1 MRCVNTDAWFPGRLR
16 AATLTVAAGSAL
28 LASDLTAGAQ
38 AAPKPQHVFIIV
50 LENEGFDRTFGP
62 YSPALYLKQLAANA
76 GLLANYYGV
85 GHNSLDNYI
94 AMISGQAPNPFTQQD
109 CPKYNEFKQTGT
121 APDGQAVGT
130 GCIFP
135 KGVLTLVNQL
145 AAKGLTWKGY
155 MEDMGNH
162 ADRENATCGQP
173 KLDQNGRDKTQT
185 AEPGDQYAAKHN
197 PFVYFHS
204 VIGDGSAN
212 ADADCR
218 AHVVNLSQLTTDL
231 QSEETTP
238 NYAFITPN
246 LCHDGHNDPCQKGH
260 LRGGLVA
267 ADDFLKALVP
277 AILDSAAYQH
287 DGLLI
292 ITFDEADLDYE
303 VDSANDNWILS
314 GGDAS
319 RCCNEPPAPNIK
331 GDYTISGRRDE
342 GPGIIGPGGGRIGAV
357 LISPFIQ
364 PGTVSSVAYNHY
376 SMLRSIEDFFG
387 LDHLGYAAQTGLE
400 TFGKDIFNKPKK

>member
-1 MRCVNTDAWFPGRLR
+1 MRSTIKDARFSGWLR
-16 AATLTVAAGSAL
+16 AAVLAIVAGSAL
-28 LASDLTAGAQ
+28 LASNLTAGAQ

-76 GLLANYYGV
+76 GLLTNYYGV

-94 AMISGQAPNPFTQQD
+94 AMISGQAPNPLTQQD
-109 CPKYNEFKQTGT
+109 CPNYNDFQQTGT
-121 APDGQAVGT
+121 APDGQAIGT

-135 KGVLTLVNQL
+135 KGVSTLVNQL
-145 AAKGLTWKGY
+145 EATRRLTWKGY
-155 MEDMGNH
+155 MEDMGNL
-162 ADRENATCGQP
+162 ADRENSTCGQP
-173 KLDQNGRDKTQT
+173 KLDQNGKDKTQT
-185 AEPGDQYAAKHN
+185 AAPGDQYAAKHN
-197 PFVYFHS
+197 PFVYFRS
-204 VIGDGSAN
+204 IVGDGSVD

-218 AHVVNLSQLTTDL
+218 AHVVNLSQLANDL
-231 QSEETTP
+231 LREETTP

-246 LCHDGHNDPCQKGH
+246 LCHDGHNSPCQKGH

-292 ITFDEADLDYE
+292 ITFDEADLDYV
-303 VDSANDNWILS
+303 VDPATGNWVLN

-319 RCCNEPPAPNIK
+319 RCCNEQPAPNIK
-331 GDYTISGRRDE
+331 GDVTISGRRDE

-357 LISPFIQ
+357 LISPFIR
-364 PGTVSSVAYNHY
+364 PGSVSTVEYNHY

-387 LDHLGYAAQTGLE
+387 LEHLGYAAQPGLKS
-400 TFGKDIFNKPKK
+400 FGKDIFNKPR

>member
-1 MRCVNTDAWFPGRLR
+1 MRSTIKDARFSGWLR
-16 AATLTVAAGSAL
+16 AAVLAVVAGSAL
-28 LASDLTAGAQ
+28 LASNLTAGAQ

-76 GLLANYYGV
+76 GLLTNYYGV

-94 AMISGQAPNPFTQQD
+94 AMISGQAPNPYTQQD
-109 CPKYNEFKQTGT
+109 CPNYNEFKQTDT
-121 APDGQAVGT
+121 AAYGQAVGA

-135 KGVLTLVNQL
+135 KGVLTLVDQL
-145 AAKGLTWKGY
+145 AAKKLTWKGY
-155 MEDMGNH
+155 MEDMGNL
-162 ADRENATCGQP
+162 AARENPTCGQP
-173 KLDQNGRDKTQT
+173 KLDRSGKDKTQT

-218 AHVVNLSQLTTDL
+218 AHVVNLSQLATDL

-292 ITFDEADLDYE
+292 ITFDEADLDC
-303 VDSANDNWILS
+303 VADPANDNWILK

-319 RCCNEPPAPNIK
+319 RCCNEQPAPNIK
-331 GDYTISGRRDE
+331 GDVTISGRRDE

-357 LISPFIQ
+357 LISPFIR
-364 PGTVSSVAYNHY
+364 PGSVSTVEYNHY

-400 TFGKDIFNKPKK
+400 TFGKDIFNNKPR